1 MPMNWSQLV
10 AGFLNWFAFA
20 TALELKMAMIA
31 VNSTIMTMSIFRTV
45 GVVKRLRLATTL
57 GGA

>member
-10 AGFLNWFAFA
+10 AGFLNWFAFV

-45 GVVKRLRLATTL
+45 SVVKRLRLATTL

>member
-1 MPMNWSQLV
+1 MNWSQLV
-10 AGFLNWFAFA
+10 AGFLNWFAFV
-20 TALELKMAMIA
+20 TALKLKMAMIA